1 MRAKRVVLSKHVIT
15 KARLFWVAWPYHP
28 GAQHVRVDR
37 KGEAIRRR
45 LEG

>member
-1 MRAKRVVLSKHVIT
+1 MRAKTVVLSNHVVT

-28 GAQHVRVDR
+28 GAQPVRVDQ

-45 LEG
+45 LEE